1 MGGPQEAVA
10 TACHVSHPPER
21 VPAPPLHVVRAVHEG
36 PRRRRAGKRRRRLLQ
51 ETHAVASRHPGRAAP
66 AWGPATEATEPS
78 VWEGGDDLGDSAF
91 LPRCRPERIGVPAWA
106 RPLTRALGAR
116 LPIPRRREKLP
127 SSVSSQIQGE
137 PGASGSALERSC
149 GRIPRGPAPSCWGR
163 CRGPRLP
170 TWAGASKSAWK
181 MWLMYVDRSIV
192 RAKVYF

>member
-1 MGGPQEAVA
+1 MA

-21 VPAPPLHVVRAVHEG
+21 VPAPPLRVVRAVHEG
-36 PRRRRAGKRRRRLLQ
+36 PRRRRAGKGAAVYCRRPTRSPLGTQ
-51 ETHAVASRHPGRAAP
+51 DGAAP

-137 PGASGSALERSC
+137 PGASGSALERSR